1 MKPELTQRSQT
12 IMVAVLMLLH
22 LAIAVPF
29 AYYLNIWVDE
39 ASTLYATQNGLAVAI
54 QTAAAEQKQ
63 APLYFWIM
71 SVWRMADGSIFFA
84 RLFSTICSLGAIAVV
99 AGIARR
105 FLSPKQALL
114 LTAFFAIHPYLIWA
128 SAEIRVYSAAIL
140 LSAVLIRLFLDAFPR
155 SGTNGHDRASVWA
168 KIWLLG
174 AMIVA
179 LYTNFYL
186 GFVIAGLFGSLIV
199 AKRWRDARDLAV
211 LLFIAGVAFIP
222 MVFMIK
228 AVFLAK
234 AGGYQE
240 EHSLIVPFKE
250 IWYHTLTFVLPAEIF
265 PTEPVSE
272 FAYWRTWLVR
282 IVFAA
287 VTIVAIVRRRQIT
300 AETTLFGTI
309 TLTIVAF
316 LVIAYFLIGHEY
328 LAIRH
333 LAPLFVPLILFGAL
347 LARDLLGGLFRGRAA
362 VPTIVFGLAVIS
374 SFTYGTLNIYP
385 AFTKRG
391 DWARVG
397 EFIRSNETPGQPII
411 VFITFE
417 ALALRYHYAGVNRIL
432 PAERFF
438 VYGPEGKYG
447 SADSLK
453 TEIDYVISTIPPEA
467 DRIWLAVG
475 EKCTATEACTP
486 LQKYIDANYTIEIE
500 KDFYLERVYLL
511 KRKSR

>member
-1 MKPELTQRSQT
+1 MKSELTQRSQT
-12 IMVAVLMLLH
+12 IIVAVLMAVH
-22 LAIAVPF
+22 LAIAIPF

-105 FLSPKQALL
+105 YLSPKQALL
-114 LTAFFAIHPYLIWA
+114 LTAFFALHPYLIWA
-128 SAEIRVYSAAIL
+128 SAEIRVYSAVIL
-140 LSAVLIRLFLDAFPR
+140 LSAVLIWLFLDAFPL
-155 SGTNGHDRASVWA
+155 SGSDGQRPRISST
-168 KIWLLG
+168 IWLL
-174 AMIVA
+174 AAIIVA

-199 AKRWRDARDLAV
+199 AKRWRDAWDLAV
-211 LLFIAGVAFIP
+211 LLMIAGVAFIP

-228 AVFLAK
+228 TVFLAK
-234 AGGYQE
+234 AAGYQE

-265 PTEPVSE
+265 PSEPVSE

-287 VTIVAIVRRRQIT
+287 VAILAIVRRKQIT
-300 AETTLFGTI
+300 GDTLVFGSI
-309 TLTIVAF
+309 TFAIMAF

-333 LAPLFVPLILFGAL
+333 LAPLFVPMILFGAL
-347 LARDLLGGLFRGRAA
+347 LARDLLRGLFQNRAM
-362 VPTIVFGLAVIS
+362 VPTIVFSLAVIS

-417 ALALRYHYAGVNRIL
+417 SLALRYHYAGVNRIL

-438 VYGPEGKYG
+438 VYGPEAKYG
-447 SADSLK
+447 SVDSLK
-453 TEIDYVISTIPPEA
+453 NEIDYVISTIPPEA

-475 EKCTATEACTP
+475 EKCIATEACTP

>member
-12 IMVAVLMLLH
+12 IIVAVLMAIH

-71 SVWRMADGSIFFA
+71 SVWRVADGSIFFA

-99 AGIARR
+99 ASIARR

-114 LTAFFAIHPYLIWA
+114 LTAFFALHPYLIWA
-128 SAEIRVYSAAIL
+128 SAEIRVYSAVIL
-140 LSAVLIRLFLDAFPR
+140 LSAVLIRLFLDAFPL
-155 SGTNGHDRASVWA
+155 SGSDEQRPSVWS
-168 KIWLLG
+168 KIWLL
-174 AMIVA
+174 AAIIVA

-199 AKRWRDARDLAV
+199 AKRWRDARDLAI
-211 LLFIAGVAFIP
+211 LLMIAGVAFIP

-234 AGGYQE
+234 AAGYQE

-265 PTEPVSE
+265 PSEPVSE
-272 FAYWRTWLVR
+272 FAYWRTWIVR

-287 VTIVAIVRRRQIT
+287 FAILAVFRRRQIT
-300 AETTLFGTI
+300 QETLVFGSSTLAI
-309 TLTIVAF
+309 MAF

-333 LAPLFVPLILFGAL
+333 LAPLFVPLIVFGAL
-347 LARDLLGGLFRGRAA
+347 LARDLFRGLFQNRAM
-362 VPTIVFGLAVIS
+362 VPTIVFSLAVIS

-417 ALALRYHYAGVNRIL
+417 SLALRYHYAGVNRIL

-438 VYGPEGKYG
+438 VYGPEAKYG

-453 TEIDYVISTIPPEA
+453 NEIDYVISTIPPEA

-475 EKCTATEACTP
+475 EKCIATEACIP